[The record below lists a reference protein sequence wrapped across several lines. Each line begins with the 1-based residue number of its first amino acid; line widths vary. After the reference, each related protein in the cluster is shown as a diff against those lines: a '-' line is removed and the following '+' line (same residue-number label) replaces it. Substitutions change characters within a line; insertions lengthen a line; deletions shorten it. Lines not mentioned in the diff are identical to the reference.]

1 MGFFLWYVLKNK
13 SANIVVMSILY
24 AIILGLVQG
33 ATEFIPV
40 SSSGHLVIINHLLGI
55 GDGFTFDVLLNI
67 GTLAALVIFYRKRI
81 LDIVK
86 RVLSGKDWSLIFK
99 IILATIPAVA
109 IGLLFEDIVSKLN
122 GMIWVVIASLIVVG
136 IIMIFHGKANEQSDD
151 REIEKSVGWK
161 TTIKIGLAQT
171 IALIPGVS
179 RSGITILAGLKSN
192 LSAARAA
199 EFSFLMA
206 IPIIAGASFKTLLS
220 SEGIS
225 FIQNNLGA
233 VIVGNIASF
242 AAGILA
248 ISFLIKLLS
257 NRGLKYFGWYRII
270 LAVTL
275 VILLLTHII

>member
-1 MGFFLWYVLKNK
+1 
-13 SANIVVMSILY
+13 MSILY

-40 SSSGHLVIINHLLGI
+40 SSSGHLVIINHLLNI

-81 LDIVK
+81 WDIAK
-86 RVLSGKDWSLIFK
+86 KILSGKAWPLLIK
-99 IILATIPAVA
+99 IIIATIPAVA
-109 IGLLFEDIVSKLN
+109 IGLMFNDLIFKLN
-122 GMIWVVIASLIVVG
+122 GMIWVVIMALVVVG
-136 IIMIFHGKANEQSDD
+136 ILMIVDGKAKDQADD
-151 REIEKSVGWK
+151 REIEESVGWR
-161 TTIKIGLAQT
+161 TTIKVGLAQT
-171 IALIPGVS
+171 VALIPGIS
-179 RSGITILAGLKSN
+179 RSGVTILAGLKSN

-199 EFSFLMA
+199 ELSFLMA
-206 IPIIAGASFKTLLS
+206 IPIIAGASFKTILS
-220 SEGIS
+220 SEGIN

-242 AAGILA
+242 VAGIIA

-270 LAVTL
+270 LAVVL
-275 VILLLTHII
+275 SILLLFNIF